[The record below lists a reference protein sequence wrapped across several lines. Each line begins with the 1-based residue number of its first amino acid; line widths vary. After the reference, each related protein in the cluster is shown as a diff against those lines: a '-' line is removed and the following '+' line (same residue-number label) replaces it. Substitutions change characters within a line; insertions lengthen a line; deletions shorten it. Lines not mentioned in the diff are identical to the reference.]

1 MKSAGF
7 DSTHQARIYAQSC
20 RRMAELVP
28 GWSDAVPSDPAVAIL
43 ELASCLSD
51 MQNYKWNV
59 VGPEHYLAYVRL
71 LGGVPEA
78 LAPAS
83 LLARP
88 LTPNRPYAGQ
98 RFWVDGVPYEVT
110 DAAAGAGDI
119 QSVTTVY
126 GEVRKPWQAG
136 AQLLL
141 EGAGESISIS
151 FSRPLAAGRPYRIW
165 CGLAPQPG
173 RAPPDD
179 ETPPPVKLRARISD
193 GPGWREIPLL
203 DGTCGLLRSG
213 FWTVTPDLPASVL
226 RVAAEGRLEGR
237 PGISEVV
244 LEPVRLEQRLT
255 RSAVA
260 ELQPPFLL
268 PEGWMGNRVLRCFV
282 PAEPGG
288 WREAPELFARDGRIA
303 GWSSAA
309 PGVIRVVSA
318 EPDFPF
324 SYRLQS
330 VACEEVLL
338 EEPGILPD
346 SLRLMVQEGGV
357 WYDCPIREPDPG
369 QTLPRGCRWD
379 GERQRL
385 RFGDG
390 RDFRVPAGGELLV
403 AACAA
408 TLGSKGNGAAGL
420 LAQGG
425 LRLQILAP
433 AAGGRDPETARDAFF
448 RTVREQEEP
457 LRAVTAQDYELLA
470 RRTPGLALGQ
480 VRAISQRTQGRRE
493 AGITV
498 LAKPVSGEALPMLTP
513 WQAGRL
519 QSWLNRFRLIG
530 IPVAVRSPRYL
541 PLSVSVSL
549 RVSEPVED
557 QTVREAV
564 LPLTDGVTG
573 PLDFGGEVSYAAL
586 FAALGALEHVT
597 AVTALELRPLSG
609 GARRAQDGTIF
620 LKPDMLPYLKELRIT
635 QV

>member
-1 MKSAGF
+1 MKSSGF
-7 DSTHQARIYAQSC
+7 DPTYRAQLYARAC
-20 RRMAELVP
+20 RRMAQLVP
-28 GWSDAVPSDPAVAIL
+28 GWSDAIPSDPAAAIL
-43 ELASCLSD
+43 ELASYLSD
-51 MQNYKWNV
+51 MQNYKWSI
-59 VGPEHYLAYVRL
+59 VGPEHHLAYARL
-71 LGGVPEA
+71 LGGAPGT

-88 LTPNRPYAGQ
+88 LSPDRPYAGQ
-98 RFWVDGVPYEVT
+98 RFWVDDVPYEVA
-110 DAAAGAGDI
+110 DAAADVGDI
-119 QSVTTVY
+119 QAVTAVC
-126 GEVRKPWQAG
+126 GELCRPWRAG
-136 AQLLL
+136 TALPLK
-141 EGAGESISIS
+141 GDGGYVSIS

-165 CGLAPQPG
+165 CGLVPQPG
-173 RAPPDD
+173 RVPPDG

-213 FWTVTPDLPASVL
+213 FWTVTPDLPVSVVH
-226 RVAAEGRLEGR
+226 VAVEGR
-237 PGISEVV
+237 PEGRPELSEMV

-260 ELQPPFLL
+260 QLQPPFRL
-268 PEGWMGNRVLRCFV
+268 PEGWAGNRVLRCFV
-282 PAEPGG
+282 PSGSGG
-288 WREAPELFARDGRIA
+288 WRQAPELFVQDGCVA
-303 GWSSAA
+303 GWSAAA
-309 PGVIRVVSA
+309 PGVLRVVCA
-318 EPDFPF
+318 EPDFPL
-324 SYRLQS
+324 SYTLRA
-330 VACEEVLL
+330 VACEEIVL

-346 SLRLMVQEGGV
+346 SLRLMIREGGV
-357 WYDCPIREPDPG
+357 WYDCPVREPDPG

-385 RFGDG
+385 CFGDG
-390 RDFRVPAGGELLV
+390 RDFRVPAEGELLV

-408 TLGSKGNGAAGL
+408 TLGSRGNGAAGL

-425 LRLQILAP
+425 IRLQSLAP

-457 LRAVTAQDYELLA
+457 LRAVTPEDYESLA

-480 VRAISQRTQGRRE
+480 VRAIARRAQGRRG

-498 LAKPVSGEALPMLTP
+498 LAKPVSGQALPALTP

-519 QSWLNRFRLIG
+519 QSWLERYRLIG
-530 IPVAVRSPRYL
+530 VPVTVRSPRYL

-549 RVSEPVED
+549 RVSEPVEE
-557 QTVREAV
+557 QTVRETV
-564 LPLTDGVTG
+564 LPLADGVTG
-573 PLDFGGEVSYAAL
+573 PLDFGGEVSHAAL

-609 GARRAQDGTIF
+609 GTRRAQDGSIL